1 MGIIC
6 QHSRYVD
13 NHAKWSV
20 ANVVALRIANSMDF
34 FRWKNESHLPKQN
47 NILSLYIQKISK
59 NSMKIVVI

>member
-20 ANVVALRIANSMDF
+20 ANVVALRIAKSMDF
-34 FRWKNESHLPKQN
+34 FQMK
-47 NILSLYIQKISK
+47 ILSHSFQNIPKI
-59 NSMKIVVI
+59 